1 MTTQYPIV
9 PLSWLDGLSDLNG
22 ALEAYQ
28 RVLTAWIESSLR
40 EGPHADPRTFVRGL
54 EVMFT
59 PILEG
64 YQDIHSQIEKAREMR
79 LVGIASIA
87 DPEEEHANR

>member
-9 PLSWLDGLSDLNG
+9 PLSWLDGLNDLNG

-64 YQDIHSQIEKAREMR
+64 YQDIHSQIDKAREMR

-87 DPEEEHANR
+87 HPEEDHANR

>member
-64 YQDIHSQIEKAREMR
+64 YQDIHLQIDKAREMR

-87 DPEEEHANR
+87 DPEEDHANR